1 MNRWIFQILT
11 QSRRERGSKISQ
23 IEAQREKFTS
33 TPDTFID
40 QKNSAALLLCAS
52 ALNFPSARRNQ
63 WTRL

>member
-1 MNRWIFQILT
+1 MNRWIFQVLTLSQRILT
-11 QSRRERGSKISQ
+11 QSRRERGETQSSIN
-23 IEAQREKFTS
+23 
-33 TPDTFID
+33 